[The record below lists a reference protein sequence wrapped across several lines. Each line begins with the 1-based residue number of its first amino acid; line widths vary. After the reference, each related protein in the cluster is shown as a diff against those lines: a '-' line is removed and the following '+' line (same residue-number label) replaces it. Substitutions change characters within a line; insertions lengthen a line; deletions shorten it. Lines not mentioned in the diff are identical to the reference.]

1 MDQQALATATFR
13 RILLIK
19 LSAVGDVVHT
29 FPVLNQ
35 LRRRYPAA
43 QIDWLVKPQ
52 IADLVRHHPAVNN
65 VILFHDR
72 EWRSVRTMARG
83 VTLGMQL
90 LRQLRSTRYDLVI
103 DMHGQVRTAIA
114 AAATGAAVRI
124 GFDRPRKSVRAVTDR
139 KLPPNVYDHAWIGA
153 REGSWLAYTHR
164 IPIDT
169 LEMHAVDR
177 YLRVGTLL
185 GFADSKVDF
194 SFAVPAEASAQ
205 VDLLLAQ
212 NGIASRGPASRFAL
226 MSPGTVWE
234 TKQWPAEKFAAV
246 AQAFID
252 GGLPVV
258 LAGSPADDAAC
269 GAVAARAPE
278 AKNLCGRTSLAE
290 LAALIGRCE
299 VAITNDSGPMHM
311 AVALG
316 RPTVTVF
323 GPTDALWI
331 GPYRRNDSVATANVA
346 CAPCYL
352 RQLKHCS
359 HGHRCMQ
366 SVAAETVTTLARRLM
381 ANEAPFAPTSAGA
394 AVREHSRPAVGAT

>member
-1 MDQQALATATFR
+1 MDQHTLATTSFR

-35 LRRRYPAA
+35 LRRKYPAA

-52 IADLVRHHPAVNN
+52 IAELVRHHPAVNN

-72 EWRSVRTMARG
+72 EWRSARTMARA
-83 VTLGMQL
+83 VTLGVSL

-103 DMHGQVRTAIA
+103 DMHGQGRTAIA

-124 GFDRPRKSVRAVTDR
+124 GFDRPRKSVLAATDR
-139 KLPPNVYDHAWIGA
+139 ELPPKVYDHAWIGA

-169 LEMHAVDR
+169 LEMHPVDR
-177 YLRVGTLL
+177 YLRVGMLL

-212 NGIASRGPASRFAL
+212 HGIAPRGPDARFAL
-226 MSPGTVWE
+226 LSPGTVWE
-234 TKQWPAEKFAAV
+234 TKQWSAEKFAAV
-246 AQAFID
+246 ARAFID

-258 LAGSPADDAAC
+258 LAGSAADAAAC
-269 GAVAARAPE
+269 NAVAASVPE
-278 AKNLCGRTSLAE
+278 ARNLCGRTSLAE
-290 LAALIGRCE
+290 LAALIARCE

-311 AVALG
+311 AVALD

-323 GPTDALWI
+323 GPTDAVWI
-331 GPYRRNDSVATANVA
+331 GPYRRPDSVATANVA

-352 RQLKHCS
+352 RQLKHCG

-366 SVAAETVTTLARRLM
+366 SVAAETVTSLALQLM
-381 ANEAPFAPTSAGA
+381 ANEAQSAGA
-394 AVREHSRPAVGAT
+394 PASDAARDTRPAVGAT